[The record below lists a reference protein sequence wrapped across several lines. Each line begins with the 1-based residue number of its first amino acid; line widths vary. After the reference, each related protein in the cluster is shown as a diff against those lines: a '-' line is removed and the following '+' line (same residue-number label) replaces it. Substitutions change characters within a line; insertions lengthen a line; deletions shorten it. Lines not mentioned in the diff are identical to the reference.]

1 MVCESVIEETIIS
14 LLQNKEFEL
23 IDEYDNWIQN
33 RKLDE
38 FVNRDLLLDCLKRIN
53 KTTDENILNDAI
65 NVITRLENPSLF
77 ERNFLFHKY
86 LISGVTVESKDYAVN
101 PLIKFIDFNNI
112 NNNVFQVCHQVKY
125 NEGRKV

>member
-1 MVCESVIEETIIS
+1 MVYESVIEETIIS

-53 KTTDENILNDAI
+53 EITDENILNDAI
-65 NVITRLENPSLF
+65 NAITRLENPSLF

-86 LISGVTVESKDYAVN
+86 
-101 PLIKFIDFNNI
+101 
-112 NNNVFQVCHQVKY
+112 
-125 NEGRKV
+125 